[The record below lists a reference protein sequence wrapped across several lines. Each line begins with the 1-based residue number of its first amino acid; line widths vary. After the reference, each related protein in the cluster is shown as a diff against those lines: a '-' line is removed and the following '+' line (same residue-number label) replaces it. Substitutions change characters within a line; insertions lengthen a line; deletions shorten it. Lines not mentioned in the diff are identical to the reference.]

1 MPAHPNARTTLV
13 LGGTGKTGSRLVGR
27 LRAHDLPV
35 RVGSRGAEPP
45 FDWEDRATWEP
56 ALEGVGAVYIAY
68 QPDIAVPG
76 ALDTVSALIDAALAA
91 GARRLVLLSGRGE
104 VEAERAEQA
113 LIASGADWTILRCS
127 WFAQNFSEG
136 FFRDAMLAGEL
147 GLPVGAVREPFVD
160 VEDVADAAFAALTD
174 DAAHVG
180 RLYEMTGPRALTFAE
195 ATAEVARASGRAIRF
210 RRVGPDAH
218 AAALAAEG
226 VPPDLVEFTN
236 YLFATVLDGRNAGPR
251 PGVQEALGR
260 PPRDFSAYAQEAA
273 AAGAWT

>member
-13 LGGTGKTGSRLVGR
+13 LGGTGKTVSRLVGR

-113 LIASGADWTILRCS
+113 LIASGAEWTILRCS

-147 GLPVGAVREPFVD
+147 GLPVDAVREPFVD
-160 VEDVADAAFAALTD
+160 VEDVADAAFAALTN
-174 DAAHVG
+174 DAAHAG

-195 ATAEVARASGRAIRF
+195 ATAEVARASGAGDPLPSRGPGRA
-210 RRVGPDAH
+210 RRGA
-218 AAALAAEG
+218 
-226 VPPDLVEFTN
+226 
-236 YLFATVLDGRNAGPR
+236 RSR
-251 PGVQEALGR
+251 R
-260 PPRDFSAYAQEAA
+260 RSA
-273 AAGAWT
+273 